1 MLKYLTSILLTVGL
15 MSAAVAGP
23 SVEARRFQPQPNWS
37 ALHMDG
43 KLGDPFWDRIEPL
56 GAFTVWGEQRRVSDD
71 TQVKIT
77 FDDKWLYFGV
87 ECVNLESGFD
97 LNTVQTRDGAVYSD
111 DSVEIFISS
120 DAARHNYCHFMLN
133 CDNIKAEQKAVGSG
147 SASQRERSWNPVW
160 LSSAAKHE
168 RGWTAEIAIPLELLA
183 EQGKVGSISFNIT
196 RTKIIPEF
204 DSQGVRLGEK
214 REFSALFPVRH
225 SFHEPEAFGELRGLE
240 GMSVQPGSRLKLDDV
255 KVESFYATDKG
266 TFYDVF
272 AKISC
277 GDANGEYADVAV
289 RDLPA
294 EGAPVEIAETRQ
306 GIVPGRQSNIRLSMP
321 VAAMGRRD
329 AIVILRDYFTKGT
342 VEQTALTGLEQLTP
356 LDAYFDRNYYTSEQ
370 YAGLVC
376 QVTLPAAMLAG
387 AQAALK
393 DTASNELFRAESVAG
408 ENYFQV
414 EIGRLPPGETVVV
427 LVLEDSAGKEL
438 FQKALRLVKRAPK
451 PGHEWK
457 IDQRCGVLLKDGQP
471 FFPVGLYSGA
481 STPALMR
488 AAKAAGVNVYAG
500 WDAVNNLPEV
510 LSQTA
515 ELDMYLMHIIET
527 AGTSKKIAGLSEYL
541 TGDDLKQAD
550 ALYTANALQSIL
562 NYFSVPAFKKLT
574 RAQRNAIFE
583 SFYQASLPEYL
594 AGIRAVQDH
603 PNLMVYE
610 TFDEPGFA
618 GFDMF
623 VQGRDLYKKT
633 NETDG
638 YHPTMALYSSHI
650 PPGAEATDWCDILCT
665 DPYWIPDGTLKD
677 RSTVNFVSKIVHH
690 TRQRA
695 DAARKMTWITL
706 MGSNWSATHRRLPT
720 PAEQMCQSYLAI
732 IHGARGLG
740 YYGYPQHKLLVD
752 AIQIFIEQLN
762 VLTPAL
768 LAPPVPQKIEYSPVA
783 FMPEKDIFPAVQAAL
798 FRYPSGRTA
807 LLAANTIERQVTVD
821 FNISG
826 LPESGTVQR
835 MFANGICAVSG
846 GTFSDRLEP
855 FGVRAYDLGVDLQQ
869 DGPVKILV
877 RSAPDETVPPPA
889 RSPTVD
895 YFGRKGMKNVA
906 PNPSFEEATLPGLPD
921 YLIPGGNSVIGY
933 ENSNMTLVENDPYHG
948 RVCLQLINRKDDGPR
963 IYTGFLVASA
973 PQHPQPETYTWSIY
987 IKGDTDGLEV
997 LFGSHWMKEWDGN
1010 KWVAT
1015 WKTVK
1020 VTKEWQRYSVTGPIP
1035 ANVYRKCGLE
1045 FQLRGYGTVWV
1056 DAMQLE
1062 KGSAP
1067 TEFEP

>member
-1 MLKYLTSILLTVGL
+1 MQKILAGILLMAGL
-15 MSAAVAGP
+15 MSVAVAGP
-23 SVEARRFQPQPNWS
+23 AVEAVRFQRQPNWN

-43 KLGDPFWDRIEPL
+43 RLGDPFWGKTKPL
-56 GAFTVWGEQRRVSDD
+56 GAFTVHGEPGRTTDD
-71 TQVKIT
+71 TRVKIT

-87 ECVNLESGFD
+87 ECANLEPGFD
-97 LNTVQTRDGAVYSD
+97 RNAVQMRDGAVCND

-120 DAARHNYCHFMLN
+120 DPARRNYCHFMLN
-133 CDNIKAEQKAVGSG
+133 CDNVKAEQKAAGSG

-168 RGWTAEIAIPLELLA
+168 RGWTAEIAIPLELLS
-183 EQGKVGSISFNIT
+183 EQDKVGPLSFNIT
-196 RTKIIPEF
+196 RTKLIPEF

-214 REFSALFPVRH
+214 RESSALFPVRNT
-225 SFHEPEAFGELRGLE
+225 FHEPEAFGELRGLE
-240 GMSVQPGSRLKLDDV
+240 GLAAQPGCRLKLDDV
-255 KVESFYATDKG
+255 KVESFYVTDAG

-277 GDANGEYADVAV
+277 GGANGEYADVAV

-294 EGAPVEIAETRQ
+294 GGAPVEVAETRQ
-306 GIVPGRQSNIRLSMP
+306 GVAPGRQSNIKLSVP

-329 AIVILRDYFTKGT
+329 AVVILRDYFTKGT
-342 VEQTALTGLEQLTP
+342 VEQAALTGLEQLTP
-356 LDAYFDRNYYTSEQ
+356 LDAYFDRNYYTAEQ
-370 YAGLVC
+370 HAGLVC
-376 QVTLPAAMLAG
+376 RVTLPAATLAG
-387 AQAALK
+387 AQAVLRDA
-393 DTASNELFRAESVAG
+393 ASNELFRAERVAG
-408 ENYFQV
+408 ENLFQV
-414 EIGRLPPGETVVV
+414 ELGRLPPGESA
-427 LVLEDSAGKEL
+427 LELALEDRAGQAL
-438 FQKALRLVKRAPK
+438 FQKALRLTKRAPK

-457 IDQRCGVLLKDGQP
+457 INQQHGILLKDGQP
-471 FFPVGLYSGA
+471 FFPVGIFAA
-481 STPALMR
+481 STPGLMR
-488 AAKAAGVNVYAG
+488 AAKAAGVNVYAD
-500 WDAVNNLPEV
+500 WYAAEHLPEY
-510 LSQTA
+510 LALAA
-515 ELDMYLMHIIET
+515 ELDLYLLHIIET
-527 AGTSKKIAGLSEYL
+527 TETRKKIAGLSEYL
-541 TGDDLKQAD
+541 AGDELKQAD
-550 ALYTANALQSIL
+550 VLYTANALQSTL
-562 NYFSVPAFKKLT
+562 NYYSIPAFKKLT

-594 AGIRAVQDH
+594 AGIRALQDH
-603 PNLMVYE
+603 PNLLVYE

-677 RSTVNFVSKIVHH
+677 RSTVNFVSKIVRQ

-706 MGSNWSATHRRLPT
+706 MSSNWSATHRRLPT
-720 PAEQMCQSYLAI
+720 PAEQMCQSYLAV

-740 YYGYPQHKLLVD
+740 YYRYPQHILLVD
-752 AIQIFIEQLN
+752 AIRTFIEQLN
-762 VLTPAL
+762 ALAPAL
-768 LAPPVPQKIEYSPVA
+768 LAPPVPQEIAYSPVE
-783 FMPEKDIFPAVQAAL
+783 FVPEKDLFPAVHAAL
-798 FRYPSGRTA
+798 FRYPTGA
-807 LLAANTIERQVTVD
+807 AVLLAANTIERQVTVD
-821 FNISG
+821 FTISG
-826 LPESGTVQR
+826 LAASGVVQR
-835 MFANGICAVSG
+835 MFTNGTCAVSG
-846 GTFSDRLEP
+846 GMFSDSVEP
-855 FGVRAYDLGVDLQQ
+855 FGVRAYDLGAGLQL

-877 RSAPDETVPPPA
+877 RSAPDESVPRLPE
-889 RSPTVD
+889 RLPTVD

-921 YLIPGGNSVIGY
+921 YLIPAGNAVIGY
-933 ENSNMTLVENDPYHG
+933 ENSNMTLVDKDPYHG
-948 RVCLQLINRKDDGPR
+948 RVCLQLINRKDDGPLT
-963 IYTGFLVASA
+963 YTGFLVASA

-987 IKGDTDGLEV
+987 MKGDTDGLPV

-1010 KWVAT
+1010 KWVAA

-1020 VTKEWQRYSVTGPIP
+1020 VTREWQRYTVTGPIP
-1035 ANVYRKCGLE
+1035 AHVSRHCGLE
-1045 FQLRGYGTVWV
+1045 LQLRGHGAVWV

-1062 KGSAP
+1062 QGSAP